1 MDTAVLLAAGRG
13 TRMGEETRRTPK
25 PLLAVAGRPILEHI
39 LAGLR
44 AAGIE
49 RAIVVTGY
57 LGEQIEAAF
66 GDGSRLGMRIDYRRQ
81 ERPEGT
87 ARAFLL
93 AAPLVGSEPFVLGW
107 GDVLIEPGF
116 YPEFLRAFRDKPC
129 ELQVAVNE
137 VDDPWRGAA
146 VRVRAD
152 GRVTAIEEKPP
163 PGTAGTRWN
172 NAGLFVCER
181 TLFDYAQRLA
191 PTHGGEYVLP
201 VAMAQMVRDGRYV
214 CAVPVRGFWSDV
226 GTPEDL
232 QRARS
237 EYPAAPAGAER

>member
-13 TRMGEETRRTPK
+13 TRMGDATLRTPK

-39 LAGLR
+39 LSGLR

-66 GDGSRLGMRIDYRRQ
+66 GDGARLGMRIDYLRQ

-87 ARAFLL
+87 ARAFVL
-93 AAPLVGSEPFVLGW
+93 AAPLLGADPFVLGW
-107 GDVLIEPGF
+107 GDVLVYPEF
-116 YPEFLRAFRDKPC
+116 YAEFLRAYRQRPC

-146 VRVRAD
+146 VHFRED

-172 NAGLFVCER
+172 NAGLFVGDR
-181 TLFDYAQRLA
+181 TLFDYARRLA

-201 VAMAQMVRDGRYV
+201 VAMARMVCDGRFV
-214 CAVPVRGFWSDV
+214 RAVPIRGFWSDV

-232 QRARS
+232 LRAQG
-237 EYPAAPAGAER
+237 EFPAARGGAER